1 MLGSILKED
10 ASAPPPFPEML
21 VEYDEVFV
29 HFQFNNST
37 FTQQLFMYICTLYNV
52 CMYCT
57 LCKLQSI
64 PDIVKIVWNGE
75 VYNSGPL
82 VCHGQS

>member
-37 FTQQLFMYICTLYNV
+37 FTQKLFMYICTLYNV
-52 CMYCT
+52 CTVHYVN
-57 LCKLQSI
+57 CK
-64 PDIVKIVWNGE
+64 
-75 VYNSGPL
+75 VYLILSK
-82 VCHGQS
+82 